1 MSEGTMWLLSS
12 GTGTGGHGH
21 GDGDGN
27 GRSPTALPPHCARI
41 PRMAKQPRILVTNDD
56 GYTSEGIQV
65 LADALEGLGEIWVV
79 APNSEQSA
87 VSHALTL
94 DRPLR
99 IERLGERR
107 ISVDGTPT
115 DCVAIAISKLM
126 EDAGPDLVV
135 SGINF
140 GYNMGADVHYSG
152 TVSAAFEGVILGVP
166 AMAVSL
172 GVGEGLSFHIAAKF
186 ACEVAEWILDHG
198 IPRDTLLNVNVP
210 VGTPLG
216 VKLTRLGVRRYT
228 EGVIQETDPRG
239 RKIFWI
245 GGGQPVWE
253 AIPDTDFHEA
263 ASGYV
268 SVTPLH
274 LDMTDQRSLDR
285 MRASIPSWI
294 GSVGGEDD

>member
-1 MSEGTMWLLSS
+1 
-12 GTGTGGHGH
+12 
-21 GDGDGN
+21 
-27 GRSPTALPPHCARI
+27 
-41 PRMAKQPRILVTNDD
+41 MAKPRILVTNDD

-79 APNSEQSA
+79 APNREQSA

-107 ISVDGTPT
+107 VSVDGTPT
-115 DCVAIAISKLM
+115 DCVAIAMSSLM
-126 EDAGPDLVV
+126 EDGGPDLVV

-172 GVGEGLSFHIAAKF
+172 GVGEGLSFHLAAKF
-186 ACEVAEWILDHG
+186 AGEVAQWILDNGLPH
-198 IPRDTLLNVNVP
+198 DTLLNVNVP
-210 VGTPLG
+210 VGKPLG

-228 EGVIQETDPRG
+228 EGVIEETDPRG
-239 RKIFWI
+239 RRIYWI
-245 GGGQPVWE
+245 GGGRPVWE
-253 AIPDTDFHEA
+253 PIPDTDFHEV

-268 SVTPLH
+268 SVTPLQ
-274 LDMTDQRSLDR
+274 LDMTDARSLDR
-285 MRASIPSWI
+285 MRERTPSWLE
-294 GSVGGEDD
+294 SVGDEAE

>member
-1 MSEGTMWLLSS
+1 MT
-12 GTGTGGHGH
+12 
-21 GDGDGN
+21 
-27 GRSPTALPPHCARI
+27 
-41 PRMAKQPRILVTNDD
+41 KPRILVTNDD

-65 LADALEGLGEIWVV
+65 LADALDGLGEVWVV
-79 APNSEQSA
+79 APDSEQSG

-99 IERLGERR
+99 IKRLGERR
-107 ISVDGTPT
+107 VAVDGTPT
-115 DCVAIAISKLM
+115 DCVAIAISNLM
-126 EDAGPDLVV
+126 NGGLPDLVV

-172 GVGEGLSFHIAAKF
+172 GVGEGLSFHLAAKF
-186 ACEVAEWILDHG
+186 AVEVSEWILEHG
-198 IPRDTLLNVNVP
+198 LPRNTLLNINVP

-228 EGVIQETDPRG
+228 EGVVEGTDPRG
-239 RKIFWI
+239 RRIYWI

-253 AIPDTDFHEA
+253 PISDTDFNETH
-263 ASGYV
+263 SGYV

-274 LDMTDQRSLDR
+274 LDMTDRRSLEEFR
-285 MRASIPSWI
+285 GRSPSWI
-294 GSVGGEDD
+294 DALDRPERDR

>member
-1 MSEGTMWLLSS
+1 
-12 GTGTGGHGH
+12 
-21 GDGDGN
+21 
-27 GRSPTALPPHCARI
+27 
-41 PRMAKQPRILVTNDD
+41 MAEPRILVTNDD

-65 LADALEGLGEIWVV
+65 LADALDGIGEIWVV
-79 APNSEQSA
+79 APNREQSA

-99 IERLGERR
+99 IQRLGKRR
-107 ISVDGTPT
+107 VSVDGTPT
-115 DCVAIAISKLM
+115 DCVAIAMSSLM
-126 EDAGPDLVV
+126 NNDAPDLVV

-172 GVGEGLSFHIAAKF
+172 GLGEGMSFHLAAKF
-186 ACEVAEWILDHG
+186 ACEVAEWILEHG
-198 IPRDTLLNVNVP
+198 LPHDTLLNVNLP
-210 VGTPLG
+210 PGTPQG
-216 VKLTRLGVRRYT
+216 VKLTRLGERRYT
-228 EGVIQETDPRG
+228 EGVIEETDPRG
-239 RKIFWI
+239 RRIFWI

-253 AIPDTDFHEA
+253 PIPDTDFHEV

-274 LDMTDQRSLDR
+274 LDMTDGSSLQQ
-285 MRASIPSWI
+285 MREQAPSWLDPASD
-294 GSVGGEDD
+294 GKG